1 MVFSPAGLLND
12 SKKKKKCLNNS
23 LNKTILIYV
32 NNFTQIGII
41 KSF

>member
-12 SKKKKKCLNNS
+12 SKKKKCLNNS

-32 NNFTQIGII
+32 DNFTQIGII